1 MIALKKDL
9 QVSLLHHSGLLCFVP
24 GGGLRTG
31 GLTRSRLNLSPY
43 STDRSAMAG
52 RIKVLIVDDERIV
65 RESLVQWFRKSGYEV
80 DSADGGRI
88 ALAKVAEKDYD
99 FIFLDIKMP
108 DLNGME
114 VLDQVK
120 QDCPYSMVVMITAYG
135 SVETAVDAM
144 KRGASDYLMKPF
156 DPDELCCHLERLLQ
170 QKKVLDENA
179 MLRAQISTTMRC
191 EELIGVSSCM
201 QQLFALIEQVA
212 SVDSP
217 VLLLGETGTGKELVA
232 RAIHGMSERC
242 TAPFIPIN
250 CGAFA
255 ETLLE
260 SELFGYESGAFTGA
274 QKARKGRVE
283 MARGGTLFLDEV
295 GEIPLKMQ
303 IDLLRVLEGK
313 SFSRVGGTA
322 EIPIDFRL
330 VCATHRDLAQEIER
344 GAFRQD
350 FYYRLNVIEIDIPPL
365 NARTDDIPV
374 LAQHFLDRIR
384 KETNKPVAGIQQQ
397 GIELLKSYPWPG
409 NVRELENAIER
420 AVVLA
425 KNRYLS
431 KDDFAF
437 LFRSSAQVLPQS
449 LKENE
454 KHHLERILRL
464 CGWNISRAAA
474 ILETSRV
481 TLHSKIKKH
490 GLHPVAEKP

>member
-1 MIALKKDL
+1 M
-9 QVSLLHHSGLLCFVP
+9 V
-24 GGGLRTG
+24 
-31 GLTRSRLNLSPY
+31 
-43 STDRSAMAG
+43 G
-52 RIKVLIVDDERIV
+52 RIKVLIVDDEKIV
-65 RESLVQWFRKSGYEV
+65 RESLVQWFKKSGYEV
-80 DSADGGRI
+80 DSADGGRT
-88 ALAKVAEKDYD
+88 ALAKVAVKDYD

-114 VLDQVK
+114 VLDQIK
-120 QDCPYSMVVMITAYG
+120 ENCPYSMVVMITAYG

-170 QKKVLDENA
+170 QKRVLDENA
-179 MLRAQISTTMRC
+179 MLKEHISTSMRC
-191 EELIGVSSCM
+191 EELIGVSNCM
-201 QQLFALIEQVA
+201 QQLFELIEQVA

-232 RAIHGMSERC
+232 RAIHGMSERG

-250 CGAFA
+250 CGAFT

-274 QKARKGRVE
+274 QKARKGRLE
-283 MARGGTLFLDEV
+283 MAQGGTLFLDEV

-313 SFSRVGGTA
+313 SFSRVGGTS

-330 VCATHRDLAQEIER
+330 VCATHRDLTKEIER
-344 GAFRQD
+344 GTFRQD
-350 FYYRLNVIEIDIPPL
+350 FYYRLNVIELEIPPL
-365 NARTDDIPV
+365 HARIDDIPV

-384 KETNKPVAGIQQQ
+384 KETNKPVAGIHPQ

-425 KNRYLS
+425 KNRYLG

-437 LFRSSAQVLPQS
+437 LFRSSAQLLPQS

-454 KHHLERILRL
+454 KYHIERILRL
-464 CGWNISRAAA
+464 CGWNISKAAA

-490 GLHPVAEKP
+490 GLHPLAE